1 MRFHLGILI
10 TLLIAVAVAQLPT
23 RTVKLAIS
31 VSTQTASSFLNTN
44 GKAVLGGL
52 EFFAQRANS
61 WNITAD
67 NQTIQFTVTHLEDY
81 GNSSIVVQNYKT
93 FLNDSTVDYMFGPV
107 TSPLSRS
114 AKSVTEP
121 AKRLLIGTKV
131 GSQSFYSGADY
142 SFSVTTSP
150 PRYATTTLPEFRINK
165 IRKIIVVVEQTPFQI
180 DIGNGFVVNGKDYDV
195 TVVKPLLP
203 VLSDTLNG
211 IDDAFIK
218 NITDTVKMVRDMDTP
233 ENAIDAVAVMSFSN
247 VGKQFLIAMRE
258 LDYTPKA
265 IYISALF
272 IPDFQTY
279 DPELT
284 AYVSGCDVMAPGINF
299 FDNYFTSYNQFI
311 EDYNAA
317 NPGANADANHAIG
330 TQLKIEFKILNLWSA
345 LIRIIALMMRLCCYI
360 NDSHTNLVL

>member
-1 MRFHLGILI
+1 MQ
-10 TLLIAVAVAQLPT
+10 LLIGIFLVSLCCSVVVAQLPE
-23 RTVKLAIS
+23 RVVNLAIS
-31 VSTQTASSFLNTN
+31 VSRETASDFLNTN

-52 EFFAQRANS
+52 QYFAERANS

-67 NQTIQFTVTHLEDY
+67 NQTIKFAVTYLEDH
-81 GNSSIVVQNYKT
+81 GNSTIVKQNYKN
-93 FLNDSTVDYMFGPV
+93 FVNDTSVDFMFGPV
-107 TSPLSRS
+107 TSPLSRV

-150 PRYATTTLPEFRINK
+150 PRYATTTLPEFRLSK
-165 IRKIIVVVEQTPFQI
+165 IKKILIVAEDTPFQV
-180 DIGNGFVVNGKDYDV
+180 DIGKGFVTNAKDYDV
-195 TVVKPLLP
+195 EVVGSTIY

-211 IDDAFIK
+211 IDQTFIN
-218 NITDTVKMVRDMDTP
+218 NITNTVRKVVDIDA
-233 ENAIDAVAVMSFSN
+233 EIGFDAVALMSFSN
-247 VGKQFLIAMRE
+247 VGKQFLTAMRD

-272 IPDFQTY
+272 VPDFEVY
-279 DPELT
+279 DPQLT

-299 FDNYFTSYNQFI
+299 LDNYFTSYNKFI

-317 NPGANADANHAIG
+317 HPGESADANHAIG
-330 TQLKIEFKILNLWSA
+330 TLFLKIEIQNFVKN
-345 LIRIIALMMRLCCYI
+345 
-360 NDSHTNLVL
+360 

>member
-1 MRFHLGILI
+1 MKLLFSVLF
-10 TLLIAVAVAQLPT
+10 TLVFAAAVAQLPEK
-23 RTVKLAIS
+23 TVKLAIS
-31 VSTQTASSFLNTN
+31 VSTQATSDFLNAN
-44 GKAVLGGL
+44 GIAVLGGL
-52 EFFAQRANS
+52 QFFAQRANS
-61 WNITAD
+61 WNITTD
-67 NQTIQFTVTHLEDY
+67 NQTIKFTVSHLEDF
-81 GNSSIVVQNYKT
+81 GNNSIITQNYNT
-93 FLNDSTVDYMFGPV
+93 FLNDPTVDFMFGPV
-107 TSPLSRS
+107 SSPLSRT
-114 AKSVTEP
+114 AKAVTEP

-131 GSQSFYSGADY
+131 GSQSFYTGADY
-142 SFSVTTSP
+142 SFSVTTGP
-150 PRYATTTLPEFRINK
+150 PRYATTTLPEFRLNK
-165 IRKIIVVVEQTPFQI
+165 IKKIIVVVEQTPFQI

-195 TVVKPLLP
+195 TVVTPLLP

-218 NITDTVKMVRDMDTP
+218 NISDTVKLVRDLDTK

-247 VGKQFLIAMRE
+247 VGKQFLLAMRE

-299 FDNYFTSYNQFI
+299 VDDYFTSYDQFI
-311 EDYNAA
+311 ADYNAA

-330 TQLKIEFKILNLWSA
+330 TQLKIEFKILILSCE
-345 LIRIIALMMRLCCYI
+345 MCTV
-360 NDSHTNLVL
+360 S

>member
-1 MRFHLGILI
+1 MRFHFGIFILF
-10 TLLIAVAVAQLPT
+10 IAVAVAQLPE

-31 VSTQTASSFLNTN
+31 VSTQTASSFLNIN

-52 EFFAQRANS
+52 EFFANRANT

-67 NQTIQFTVTHLEDY
+67 NQTIKFAVTHLEDY
-81 GNSSIVVQNYKT
+81 GNSTIVVQNYKA

-131 GSQSFYSGADY
+131 GSLSFYSGADY

-165 IRKIIVVVEQTPFQI
+165 IKKIIVVVEQTPFQI
-180 DIGNGFVVNGKDYDV
+180 DIGAGFVVNGKDYDV
-195 TVVKPLLP
+195 TVVTPTIP

-211 IDDAFIK
+211 VDDKFIK
-218 NITDTVKMVRDMDTP
+218 NITDTVKLVRDMDTP
-233 ENAIDAVAVMSFSN
+233 ENQIDAVAVMSFSN
-247 VGKQFLIAMRE
+247 VGKQFLIAMRD

-299 FDNYFTSYNQFI
+299 FDSYFTSYTQFI
-311 EDYNAA
+311 SDYNAA

-330 TQLKIEFKILNLWSA
+330 TQLKIEFKFL
-345 LIRIIALMMRLCCYI
+345 
-360 NDSHTNLVL
+360 